1 MKRTRNF
8 VTNCDWKKCF
18 SIRKFEWK
26 FTSTAFT
33 QEIESRI
40 DFGLLKRVNGTPSHI
55 VWQFRIMAMELSVWQ
70 VRYYISKCFVDKV
83 LGCLY
88 D

>member
-1 MKRTRNF
+1 MKRTRNC

-40 DFGLLKRVNGTPSHI
+40 DFGLLKRVNGTCSMSI
-55 VWQFRIMAMELSVWQ
+55 LNNGQGILEVNCTVQI
-70 VRYYISKCFVDKV
+70 KCVDRNGNGTFFGV
-83 LGCLY
+83 IN
-88 D
+88 